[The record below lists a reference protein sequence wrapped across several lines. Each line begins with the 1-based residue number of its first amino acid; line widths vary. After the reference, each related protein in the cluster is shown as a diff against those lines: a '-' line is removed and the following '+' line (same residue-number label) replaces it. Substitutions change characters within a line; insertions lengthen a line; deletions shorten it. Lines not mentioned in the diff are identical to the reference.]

1 MNRWGPNKKPRPC
14 DRGSHPSV
22 IEDLETHPY
31 GSAIRARSLVGILA
45 QALTK
50 RCGLLPV
57 RAHRAAHA
65 GCRSLRALDRRV
77 SEWIEGL
84 QTRGEAGGAAGVE
97 GAALAEVVVMLRAEL
112 ACRVI
117 RRLGRGAD
125 VTEVGV
131 GAAGVDSSDRRVG
144 ATGVGALDDRD
155 IQA

>member
-84 QTRGEAGGAAGVE
+84 QTRGEAGGAAGVDGGVELSEDDVVDLRLIEDVQHLPLHEQRRLRNRQLVVQGQVSRSHPRRVE
-97 GAALAEVVVMLRAEL
+97 GAALAE
-112 ACRVI
+112 
-117 RRLGRGAD
+117 
-125 VTEVGV
+125 
-131 GAAGVDSSDRRVG
+131 
-144 ATGVGALDDRD
+144 
-155 IQA
+155 